1 MRKRIIDSGQGGLID
16 VKARLA
22 STAQRAV
29 ANSPGPLPDPCAR
42 LEDTITIKTIL
53 VYLDTEEH
61 AADLIG
67 IAASIAEATT
77 AHLVALHV
85 VSDVFVSATM
95 SLEAMGE
102 MIEAERQAYA
112 AKAARIEVR
121 YRQAVAGLRIPNEW
135 RAVQAHL
142 ETAADVVMRHGRT
155 ADLIVLGQSE
165 HELDVFG
172 TDVSEEVMLGAGR
185 PVLLVP
191 LKGRNGPIGKRIL
204 IAWKDS
210 REAARAVFDALP
222 FLEQSDM
229 VYILSVKPERRRSTG
244 TPSPLTIPAADIAAS
259 LAHHDVRCEIVEV
272 VGPEVTVAD
281 EILSQVKEHRCDMV
295 VMGGYGHSRMRELFF
310 GGTTQSMFDSLT
322 VPVLMS
328 H

>member
-1 MRKRIIDSGQGGLID
+1 M
-16 VKARLA
+16 
-22 STAQRAV
+22 
-29 ANSPGPLPDPCAR
+29 
-42 LEDTITIKTIL
+42 TIKTIL
-53 VYLDTEEH
+53 VHLDSEEH

-67 IAASIAEATT
+67 VAASIAEATT
-77 AHLVALHV
+77 AHLIALHA
-85 VSDVFVSATM
+85 VSDVFVSSTVPP
-95 SLEAMGE
+95 EAMGE
-102 MIEAERQAYA
+102 LIEAERQAYA
-112 AKAARIEVR
+112 AKAARIEAR

-135 RAVQAHL
+135 RKVEAHL
-142 ETAADVVMRHGRT
+142 ETVADVVMRHGRT
-155 ADLIVLGQSE
+155 ADLIVLGQAKE
-165 HELDVFG
+165 KLDLFG

-191 LKGRNGPIGKRIL
+191 LKGHNGPIGKRIL

-244 TPSPLTIPAADIAAS
+244 TLTPVAVPAADIAAS
-259 LAHHDVRCEIVEV
+259 LAHHDVRCEIIDV
-272 VGPEVTVAD
+272 VGPEISVAD

-295 VMGGYGHSRMRELFF
+295 VMGGYGHSRLRELMF
-310 GGTTQSMFDSLT
+310 GGTTQCIFDSLT